1 MFKNI
6 INSILLTAALHAQA
20 AALHAQAA
28 GFNGAASIELLN
40 TMAHPQ
46 HIKLIQ
52 PLYFTDFEGNTW
64 ISEAERVIPLN
75 LLTDEIR
82 LNRPLPNPFEYLK
95 TLIFYHGQVEN
106 AHANWREIQPIVYE
120 ALIAEGLQEHWAKM
134 IYAVV
139 RAEGWRWEP
148 VESSCFL
155 SCHAN
160 SPTLRW
166 RPLPDYEQL
175 LKTIDWILIEFPSLP
190 EINARVDALIIK
202 TGPHIFG
209 Q

>member
-1 MFKNI
+1 MFIRLI
-6 INSILLTAALHAQA
+6 IFIYILTSSSSQA
-20 AALHAQAA
+20 AEFEGEAAIQLLDTMQHA
-28 GFNGAASIELLN
+28 
-40 TMAHPQ
+40 Q

-52 PLYFTDFEGNTW
+52 PLHFIDSLGNRWTA
-64 ISEAERVIPLN
+64 EANRVIPLT

-82 LNRPLPNPFEYLK
+82 LTRPLPNPFEYLK
-95 TLIFYHGQVEN
+95 TIIFYHAQVEE
-106 AHANWREIQPIVYE
+106 ARSDWRDIQSVIYE
-120 ALIAEGLQEHWAKM
+120 ALVAEGIQEHWAKM
-134 IYAVV
+134 IYAAV

-148 VESSCFL
+148 LDSSCFL

-160 SPTLRW
+160 SPSLQW

-175 LKTIDWILIEFPSLP
+175 LLTIDWILIEFPSLP
-190 EINARVDALIIK
+190 EINERVDALITK